1 MAEFVDLVGSFG
13 PWGWFIAG
21 LLLLV
26 AELFLPGV
34 FLMWVGIAAVIL
46 GVFSL
51 ILWPYG
57 FWGWQLQA
65 VLFASF
71 SVISILVGRRLL
83 RRREGT
89 TDQPFLNQR
98 TASLVG
104 RTAVLR
110 EPIRDGRGRIHIDD
124 TSWIVEGP
132 DLPEG
137 AHVKIVSGDGRNLR
151 VEAVGD
157 KS

>member
-1 MAEFVDLVGSFG
+1 MAEFADLVGSFG

-26 AELFLPGV
+26 AELVLPGV
-34 FLMWVGIAAVIL
+34 FLMWVGIAALIL

-51 ILWPYG
+51 ILWPYP

-65 VLFASF
+65 VLFAVF
-71 SVISILVGRRLL
+71 SVVSILVGRKLL
-83 RRREGT
+83 SRRET
-89 TDQPFLNQR
+89 ASDQPFLNQR

-104 RTAVLR
+104 RSAVLR
-110 EPIRDGRGRIHIDD
+110 EPITDGRGRIHIDD

-132 DLPEG
+132 DLPAG
-137 AHVKIVSGDGRNLR
+137 THVKIVSADGRSLR
-151 VEAVGD
+151 VEAFR
-157 KS
+157 S